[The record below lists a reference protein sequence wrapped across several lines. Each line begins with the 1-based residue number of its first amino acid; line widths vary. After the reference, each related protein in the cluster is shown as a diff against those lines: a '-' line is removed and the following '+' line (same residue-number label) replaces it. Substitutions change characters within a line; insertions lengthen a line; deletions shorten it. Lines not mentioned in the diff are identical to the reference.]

1 MESDFRSDTVTRPCA
16 AMRAAMAAAEV
27 GDDVLDGDPTVA
39 ALEKEGAAWLGKDG
53 ALFVPSGTMANQ
65 IAMGAWTRPGDELI
79 AEREAHVLVY
89 EAGAAGALHGLQSVT
104 LAGHKG
110 ALDPAQVAAALRP
123 DFVHC
128 PRTGL
133 VCVEQTHMA
142 SGGSVVPLENL
153 RAVAEVARAA
163 GVAVHMDG
171 ARLAHAVVASGVAAR
186 DYAACAD
193 SVSLCL
199 SKGLGAPVGSLIAGP
214 AEFLER
220 ARRVRKQ
227 LGGWMRQAGIIAAA
241 GRMALAE
248 NVERLADDHL
258 LAKELAAVVEG
269 FSGLGVPAGGP
280 ETNLVPVRV
289 EREGLGA

>member
-1 MESDFRSDTVTRPCA
+1 
-16 AMRAAMAAAEV
+16 
-27 GDDVLDGDPTVA
+27 
-39 ALEKEGAAWLGKDG
+39 
-53 ALFVPSGTMANQ
+53 
-65 IAMGAWTRPGDELI
+65 
-79 AEREAHVLVY
+79 
-89 EAGAAGALHGLQSVT
+89 
-104 LAGHKG
+104 
-110 ALDPAQVAAALRP
+110 
-123 DFVHC
+123 
-128 PRTGL
+128 
-133 VCVEQTHMA
+133 MA

-289 EREGLGA
+289 EREGLGAEQLAASLGERGVRVMALSPAVLRFVTHRDVSGENIAHLQRSLAQILS